1 MIKFIDM
8 TGKTEDEAIRRAL
21 EQLGLERDDVS
32 VEILERAKSGFLGIG
47 GSPATVRVSYDDGQP
62 EPKPEPVKPEPKS
75 AAPKAEKKPVYCA
88 EVLQKEVRAR
98 EKQERE
104 AKRGERRAEPKV
116 EKAPREPV
124 VLGEEVRDGKSE
136 QIRTFLSG
144 LLEHMDAKAEVK
156 VYEVEKNRYK
166 VILEGEKLGAL
177 IEQYGG
183 FIESSSVRGVN
194 IYNRGS
200 YGRRSADYTVRI
212 PSKNFSTLMN
222 ELPGIGNVPYTHTYT
237 ENITAQ
243 YYDAQARL
251 TAYETQEQS
260 LLAMLEK
267 AETVED
273 IINIEDKLTDV
284 RYNIDSVK
292 SRLTNWDRQ
301 VSYSTVNLSV
311 EEVVEYSPEAKIS
324 YGERLWLSLKNGLQS
339 VGDFFSDF
347 LVWLVGALPALVIL
361 AVLIIVLL
369 PLLRKWSRRSREKR
383 AARKA
388 AKAEK
393 SGEN

>member
-62 EPKPEPVKPEPKS
+62 EPVKPELKS

-104 AKRGERRAEPKV
+104 AKRGERRAEPKA
-116 EKAPREPV
+116 EKAPREPA
-124 VLGEEVRDGKSE
+124 VLGEEIRDEKSE

-177 IEQYGG
+177 IGR
-183 FIESSSVRGVN
+183 RGETLDAIQQLTN
-194 IYNRGS
+194 YSINRG
-200 YGRRSADYTVRI
+200 GE
-212 PSKNFSTLMN
+212 SKRARVQ
-222 ELPGIGNVPYTHTYT
+222 IDA
-237 ENITAQ
+237 EN
-243 YYDAQARL
+243 Y
-251 TAYETQEQS
+251 
-260 LLAMLEK
+260 
-267 AETVED
+267 
-273 IINIEDKLTDV
+273 
-284 RYNIDSVK
+284 
-292 SRLTNWDRQ
+292 
-301 VSYSTVNLSV
+301 
-311 EEVVEYSPEAKIS
+311 
-324 YGERLWLSLKNGLQS
+324 
-339 VGDFFSDF
+339 
-347 LVWLVGALPALVIL
+347 
-361 AVLIIVLL
+361 
-369 PLLRKWSRRSREKR
+369 REKR
-383 AARKA
+383 EESLERLAQKVAGKVVKYRRNVTLEPMNAYERHVIHTALQDTQYITTFSIGTEPNRRVVVSYDRTKQ
-388 AKAEK
+388 
-393 SGEN
+393 

>member
-104 AKRGERRAEPKV
+104 AKRGERRAEPKA
-116 EKAPREPV
+116 EKAPREPA
-124 VLGEEVRDGKSE
+124 VLGEEVRDEKSE

-156 VYEVEKNRYK
+156 VYEAEKNRYK

-177 IEQYGG
+177 I
-183 FIESSSVRGVN
+183 
-194 IYNRGS
+194 
-200 YGRRSADYTVRI
+200 GRRGETLDAIQYLTSYAINRDNETRVRVSVDAGDYRLKREEALQHLAAKMAGKAVKYHRNFTLEPMNAYERHVI
-212 PSKNFSTLMN
+212 HAALQDYPEVTTFSTGS
-222 ELPGIGNVPYTHTYT
+222 EPHRRI
-237 ENITAQ
+237 
-243 YYDAQARL
+243 
-251 TAYETQEQS
+251 
-260 LLAMLEK
+260 
-267 AETVED
+267 
-273 IINIEDKLTDV
+273 
-284 RYNIDSVK
+284 
-292 SRLTNWDRQ
+292 
-301 VSYSTVNLSV
+301 
-311 EEVVEYSPEAKIS
+311 VVANPEAAFK
-324 YGERLWLSLKNGLQS
+324 
-339 VGDFFSDF
+339 
-347 LVWLVGALPALVIL
+347 AL
-361 AVLIIVLL
+361 
-369 PLLRKWSRRSREKR
+369 
-383 AARKA
+383 
-388 AKAEK
+388 
-393 SGEN
+393 